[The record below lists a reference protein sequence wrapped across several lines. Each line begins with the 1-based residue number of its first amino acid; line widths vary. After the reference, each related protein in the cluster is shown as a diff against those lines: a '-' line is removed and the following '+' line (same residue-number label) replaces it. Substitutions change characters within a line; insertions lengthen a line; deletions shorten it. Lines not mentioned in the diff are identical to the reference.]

1 MASEWFDREKHS
13 WSFLIRLQRI
23 TRASEWQWYGSW
35 SLAKTVWN
43 LNMKPFEYVVTLA
56 STMSEMRTPTQAP
69 AQLSMDASVPLRCQL
84 DHRLYNAND
93 QKMQR
98 KVMCNQFIA
107 YVIWYHFLI
116 KKSLIYPMYDQF
128 YCYKSCLSNLRLFAL
143 LMSHQ
148 APFWSGLAPDLKKF
162 LNAGEGQNSIPN
174 DVFNEKEWIGPCSTS
189 ALKLGSRLPAL
200 GVLGSAGAPPMAVMA
215 LKMSEPRRNSRL
227 NFRWVN
233 AHHYS
238 IFDR

>member
-13 WSFLIRLQRI
+13 WSFFDEIAYKSFWMAMVRIMKLGKNRLKSQHE
-23 TRASEWQWYGSW
+23 A
-35 SLAKTVWN
+35 L
-43 LNMKPFEYVVTLA
+43 EYVVTLA

-107 YVIWYHFLI
+107 YVIRYHFLI
-116 KKSLIYPMYDQF
+116 KKSLRYAMYDQF
-128 YCYKSCLSNLRLFAL
+128 YCYNSCLSNLSLFAL
-143 LMSHQ
+143 LMSHH

-162 LNAGEGQNSIPN
+162 LNAGEGQIVSQMMF
-174 DVFNEKEWIGPCSTS
+174 FNEKEWIGPCSTS

-233 AHHYS
+233 AQV
-238 IFDR
+238 